1 MFPFLTSLRARLV
14 LLILM
19 AVIPAFTLIL
29 FSEAKHRELT
39 AGQVKQNALVA
50 ARVIAAEHDRVLE
63 NAHEFLVTLARVP
76 QIRDLDKAACRKIL
90 SGLLEPRYAD
100 LVVADKGG
108 NLVCAALPPD
118 GSLAR
123 SAGLHHTRSVESH
136 DFSVGN
142 VRYHKATEKP
152 LLDVGYPVSHQPGVV
167 RAVVSAALDLSW
179 INHATVD
186 RHLYPAATYS
196 LVNSTGTVLLRY
208 PEPAA
213 WVGKPIFS
221 ESAEQNLALR
231 DTEKTIE
238 AKGPDGV
245 DRMFALSRLKN
256 PVGGQIVYA
265 AIDIPTSLATAK
277 IEQILVENLITLGIV
292 SVIILSLA
300 WFGTDI
306 VVLRRIRDIIAA
318 TNGVAEGNLSA
329 RTTLA
334 YENSELGQM
343 GRAFDNLAKALE
355 KRHLEA
361 AESALRIHKQRQQQQ
376 ALYDLNRRITSTLDL
391 SSVVRLLLDHIAAL
405 FPNCAVSVSWINK
418 NTNELEPLANRGFE
432 DTQEGE
438 LELES
443 TQVLPFLVLRQQSPV
458 AISNA
463 RRKADD
469 SNHDFLLRHKLT
481 SYLGLPLFAK
491 DKMLGVL
498 SFYTR
503 DEFEFSHEEMDFLN
517 GLVNEAAIAMH
528 NSRLFEQVREQ
539 TIELEKSNK
548 IKDEFLG
555 VMSHELRTPLNV
567 IMNYSEAFKMGTFG
581 DITADQERGTD
592 KIRAQA
598 SHLLSLINGILEIT
612 KIESGNATV
621 QSDSVDLVEFMSAT
635 ESDYMMPIEKEVVL
649 EWEYATDLPT
659 ISSDRVKLKQ
669 IVTNLIDNAIK
680 FTARGVVRIS
690 ARVAVDEGTFVFEVA
705 DSGPGIADESLPFVF
720 EKFRQVDSATT
731 RNYSGAGLGLYIVKN
746 FVDLLG
752 GQIEVRSKVGV
763 GSIFITRFPL
773 STMRA
778 PARIGGLPEQL
789 VAAHSLELESR

>member
-1 MFPFLTSLRARLV
+1 MLPLLTSLRARLIF
-14 LLILM
+14 LILM

-29 FSEAKHRELT
+29 YSEAKHRELT

-50 ARVIAAEHDRVLE
+50 ARVIAAEQDRVLE

-100 LVVADKGG
+100 LLVADKSG
-108 NLVCAALPPD
+108 NLVCTALPAG
-118 GSLAR
+118 GSLA
-123 SAGLHHTRSVESH
+123 SSEGLHHTRSVETY

-142 VRYHKATEKP
+142 VRYHKTTQKP

-186 RHLYPAATYS
+186 GHLYPAATYT
-196 LVNSTGTVLLRY
+196 LVNAAGTVLLRY
-208 PEPAA
+208 PEPAD
-213 WVGKPIFS
+213 WLGKPIFS
-221 ESAEQNLALR
+221 ESAEHSLALR
-231 DTEKTIE
+231 DTEKAIE

-245 DRMFALSRLKN
+245 RRMFALSRLKN
-256 PVGGQIVYA
+256 PIGGQVVYA
-265 AIDIPTSLATAK
+265 AIDIPADLATAK
-277 IEQILVENLITLGIV
+277 TNQILVENLIALGVV
-292 SVIILSLA
+292 SAIILSLA

-318 TNGVAEGNLSA
+318 TNKVADGNLSA

-361 AESALRIHKQRQQQQ
+361 AESAQRIQKQRQQQQ

-391 SSVVRLLLDHIAAL
+391 SSVVRILLDHTAAL
-405 FPNCAVSVSWINK
+405 FPSCAVTVSCIN
-418 NTNELEPLANRGFE
+418 NCTNALEPIADRWFD
-432 DTQEGE
+432 DTAQAQMD
-438 LELES
+438 LEPA
-443 TQVLPFLVLRQQSPV
+443 QVLPLLVLKQQSPV
-458 AISNA
+458 VISNA
-463 RRKADD
+463 RQDPHD
-469 SNHDFLLRHKLT
+469 SNYDFFRRHKLT
-481 SYLGLPLFAK
+481 SYLGFPLLAK
-491 DKMLGVL
+491 GKMLGVL

-503 DEFEFSHEEMDFLN
+503 EDHEFNHEEMDFLN
-517 GLVNEAAIAMH
+517 GLVNEAAIAIH
-528 NSRLFEQVREQ
+528 NSRLFEQIHEQ

-567 IMNYSEAFKMGTFG
+567 IMNYSEALKMGTFG
-581 DITADQERGTD
+581 DITTDQERGTD

-612 KIESGNATV
+612 KIESGTATI
-621 QSDSVDLVEFMSAT
+621 QADSIDVVEFMST
-635 ESDYMMPIEKEVVL
+635 TQSDYMMPMKKELVL
-649 EWEYATDLPT
+649 EWEYANDLPT
-659 ISSDRVKLKQ
+659 IVSDRIKLKQ

-680 FTARGVVRIS
+680 FTSQGVVRVS
-690 ARVAVDEGTFVFEVA
+690 ARVAVGEDTLVFEVA
-705 DSGPGIADESLPFVF
+705 DSGPGIAEELLPFIF
-720 EKFRQVDSATT
+720 EKFHQIDSATT

-746 FVDLLG
+746 FVVLLG
-752 GQIEVRSKVGV
+752 GNIEVRSNVGE
-763 GSIFITRFPL
+763 GSIFIVRFPL
-773 STMRA
+773 
-778 PARIGGLPEQL
+778 PAMHAQFRTGGSRQQSAVP
-789 VAAHSLELESR
+789 HSA